1 MKRKSRLE
9 SSLSSSRWG
18 HRPNIEDG
26 RFRVLAVTCIR
37 RATAARGRVGMG
49 GSGVRTSFPTGPNT
63 FSGFGFER
71 VFSPAEIL
79 NIPDTSS
86 LRQDLAVIFEQLG
99 QLASN

>member
-1 MKRKSRLE
+1 MTRTGSFVSWPLDAHTDRFFRSRGE
-9 SSLSSSRWG
+9 G
-18 HRPNIEDG
+18 N
-26 RFRVLAVTCIR
+26 
-37 RATAARGRVGMG
+37 VGMG

-99 QLASN
+99 QLAIN